1 MSEGLVGRSMAGVGQ
16 GEQEEE
22 PGKGRRR
29 HGGQDGEVTGK
40 QRSVRSKG
48 LSSITIVLRRLS
60 APCSAM
66 K

>member
-1 MSEGLVGRSMAGVGQ
+1 MPDNEDKTESHLC
-16 GEQEEE
+16 GEQEKE
-22 PGKGRRR
+22 PGKGRRC

-40 QRSVRSKG
+40 QRSVQSKG
-48 LSSITIVLRRLS
+48 RSSITIVLRRLS

>member
-1 MSEGLVGRSMAGVGQ
+1 MGR
-16 GEQEEE
+16 GEQEKE
-22 PGKGRRR
+22 PGKGRRC

-40 QRSVRSKG
+40 QRSVQSKG
-48 LSSITIVLRRLS
+48 RSSITIVLRRLS